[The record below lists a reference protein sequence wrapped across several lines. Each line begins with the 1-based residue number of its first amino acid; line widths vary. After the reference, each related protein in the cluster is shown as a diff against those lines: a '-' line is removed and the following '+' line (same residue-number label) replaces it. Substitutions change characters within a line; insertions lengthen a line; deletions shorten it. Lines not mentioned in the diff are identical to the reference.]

1 MEIIEEAFLI
11 LFVID
16 GSVPYPTDFDPRAMD
31 KIKGKDIL
39 ILENKSDL
47 PKVVSQE
54 QYPESI
60 KCIEICAHQKKDTEK
75 ITSLIEEHLSQ
86 MFSRDPSEEVMI
98 NARHQ
103 KLLINS
109 LSHLKLARD
118 KIDANESE
126 EFVLQELS
134 TCRNFIDEII
144 GVKSNE
150 DILDKLFNE
159 FCIGK

>member
-1 MEIIEEAFLI
+1 MQIIEEAFLI

-75 ITSLIEEHLSQ
+75 SPH
-86 MFSRDPSEEVMI
+86 
-98 NARHQ
+98 
-103 KLLINS
+103 
-109 LSHLKLARD
+109 
-118 KIDANESE
+118 
-126 EFVLQELS
+126 
-134 TCRNFIDEII
+134 
-144 GVKSNE
+144 
-150 DILDKLFNE
+150 
-159 FCIGK
+159 